1 MPKSTRRIRS
11 TGSTPSGGRER
22 NPFGRLAVSVVTLV
36 VAAPL
41 AACGSGDATSAGS
54 DGPAKITVLRSNGA
68 LFEPLYIAE
77 QQGYFED
84 AGLDVT
90 IKAGA
95 QDTSQ
100 NAPSVLNGEA
110 QFAMTDSSG
119 FLKGAAKNMPIRI
132 ATGLVSATTKTD
144 PTDGLLVKKSSSI
157 KGFAD
162 LEGRT
167 VGLSALGGTIQFI
180 VEYLVEKEGGDPS
193 KVKFVS
199 LPTTSLT
206 DAATTGKTD
215 AVYSFGAF
223 FAAGKQAGL
232 RSIGNGMNDLP
243 GITQGVLFAT
253 QKYLSSNSATAK
265 KFTDAV
271 AKAIT
276 YANAHPDAVKA
287 IDKKYTQLPADYIE
301 KSQIAYYD
309 KNIDT
314 TVMRTVITKM
324 HGYDLLSSAPK
335 DDAIYWDKAPT
346 VTAGS

>member
-1 MPKSTRRIRS
+1 MPKSR
-11 TGSTPSGGRER
+11 R
-22 NPFGRLAVSVVTLV
+22 NPWRRLSVAVVTLA
-36 VAAPL
+36 VAAPV
-41 AACGSGDATSAGS
+41 AACGSGDSTAATSS
-54 DGPAKITVLRSNGA
+54 DGKAKITVLRSNGS
-68 LFEPLYIAE
+68 LFEPLFIAQ
-77 QQGYFED
+77 QQGYFKD

-119 FLKGAAKNMPIRI
+119 FLKGAAKKMPIRI
-132 ATGLVSATTKTD
+132 ATGLVTATNKTE

-157 KGFAD
+157 DSFAD
-162 LEGRT
+162 LEGKT

-180 VEYLVEKEGGDPS
+180 VEYLVEKDGGDPE

-206 DAATTGKTD
+206 DAASSGKTD

-223 FAAGKQAGL
+223 YAAGKQAGL

-243 GITQGVLFAT
+243 GITQGVLFAG
-253 QKYLSSNSATAK
+253 QEYLSKNAATAK
-265 KFTDAV
+265 KFTGAI

-276 YANAHPDAVKA
+276 YANAHPEAVKA
-287 IDKKYTQLPADYIE
+287 IDKKYTQLSDDFIDNSE
-301 KSQIAYYD
+301 IAYYD
-309 KNIDT
+309 KSINT
-314 TVMRTVITKM
+314 KVMRTVITKM
-324 HGYDLLSSAPK
+324 NEYGILTSAPK
-335 DDAIYWDKAPT
+335 DDALYWDGVST
-346 VTAGS
+346 VTSTS